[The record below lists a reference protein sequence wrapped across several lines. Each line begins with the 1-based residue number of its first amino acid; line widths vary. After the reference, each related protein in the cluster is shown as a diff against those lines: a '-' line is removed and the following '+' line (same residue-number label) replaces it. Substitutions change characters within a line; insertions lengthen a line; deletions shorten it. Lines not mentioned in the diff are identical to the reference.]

1 MDWIANILIKW
12 NTNLI
17 MWLSWLIVMGVGLHL
32 LLILLLAKLQFY
44 VAVMFGP
51 VALLL
56 WPVDRGRVLQA
67 AFSMMVSSVAS
78 FMLAFAIVSF
88 AISAMN
94 GMGQAM
100 LEAAQRSKENAT
112 WAPLLMAAAGLLLSL
127 IIFVINQQISG
138 WANQLF
144 GGIGFSTRTADRMA
158 GAAGRQLGRNVSG
171 AAKGAGRGV
180 VGAAKG
186 LYDGAKSGGIKGAAK
201 GTLQGAYRGILNK
214 PSVPKTPAPS
224 VPAKPASTGG

>member
-17 MWLSWLIVMGVGLHL
+17 MWLSWLVVMGVGLHL

-44 VAVMFGP
+44 VAVLFGP

-67 AFSMMVSSVAS
+67 AFSMMVSSVAT

-88 AISAMN
+88 AISALN

-100 LEAAQRSKENAT
+100 LEVAQQSKEDAT
-112 WAPLLMAAAGLLLSL
+112 WAPLLMAAAGFLLSL
-127 IIFVINQQISG
+127 IIFIINQQISG

-158 GAAGRQLGRNVSG
+158 GAAGRQLGRNLSN
-171 AAKGAGRGV
+171 AAKGAGKGAGRGMW
-180 VGAAKG
+180 GGAKG
-186 LYDGAKSGGIKGAAK
+186 AITGRASQGGPGAVKGALRGAW
-201 GTLQGAYRGILNK
+201 QGIRKQDIDPTQPLLGK
-214 PSVPKTPAPS
+214 K
-224 VPAKPASTGG
+224 KK